1 MRYITQY
8 THYIR
13 AIKQTML
20 DRSQEVCNPLFSLF
34 SPGSLSQGDTSIC
47 AEQLTTTCWVYWK
60 GGRVRWQRDYL
71 DTDLLI
77 WLILSHNH
85 YDKFSWHDSSW
96 IWVWAS
102 YKKHFETKINR
113 AWRRHDMETFSTSLV
128 LCEGNPPVTGY
139 VTWCFSH
146 VRPKELFSKHSNGRW
161 SGTPWRSCDISG
173 MEFCIIY

>member
-20 DRSQEVCNPLFSLF
+20 DIGQEVCNPLFSLF

-47 AEQLTTTCWVYWK
+47 AEQLTTTCWVHWK

-96 IWVWAS
+96 ISVWAP
-102 YKKHFETKINR
+102 YKTISKQKKQS
-113 AWRRHDMETFSTSLV
+113 MKTSWN
-128 LCEGNPPVTGY
+128 GNFFRVTGSLWGESTGY
-139 VTWCFSH
+139 VSWCFSH

>member
-1 MRYITQY
+1 MPRIEPMMKHFTGACMHPLTLVDHPIFLTATTRFKEYHSGICVISHNIDIALQPSN
-8 THYIR
+8 
-13 AIKQTML
+13 KQCSIL
-20 DRSQEVCNPLFSLF
+20 RSQKVCNPLFSLF

-96 IWVWAS
+96 IWVWAP
-102 YKKHFETKINR
+102 YKTI
-113 AWRRHDMETFSTSLV
+113 
-128 LCEGNPPVTGY
+128 
-139 VTWCFSH
+139 
-146 VRPKELFSKHSNGRW
+146 SKQK
-161 SGTPWRSCDISG
+161 
-173 MEFCIIY
+173 